1 MMKKHFLV
9 VFPFPEQ
16 FTNLFPLNIFL
27 FYYLEA
33 KREQIWLQ
41 LQPDNV
47 VLLFTR
53 KLGLC
58 QLCKPHGLALYIP
71 DENTTNAIKGSASQI
86 LDLRHSLVVKLGAE
100 MEEREEGK
108 FNSPEAHIADLVT
121 L

>member
-1 MMKKHFLV
+1 MALV
-9 VFPFPEQ
+9 
-16 FTNLFPLNIFL
+16 TT
-27 FYYLEA
+27 
-33 KREQIWLQ
+33 
-41 LQPDNV
+41 DNV

-100 MEEREEGK
+100 MEDRTEGK
-108 FNSPEAHIADLVT
+108 RGNSIAQKHISLTQLLCESFNKEAYKVMTITWSSLIFS
-121 L
+121 